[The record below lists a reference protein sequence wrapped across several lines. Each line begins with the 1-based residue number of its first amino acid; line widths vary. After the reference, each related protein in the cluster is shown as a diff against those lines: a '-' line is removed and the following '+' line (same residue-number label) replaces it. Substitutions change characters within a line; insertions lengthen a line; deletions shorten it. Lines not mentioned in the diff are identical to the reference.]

1 MPRGKNLSPGAA
13 LIAVATA
20 FVVGLL
26 ASLSIRPPGAVASQ
40 TVTASAGAI
49 REQVRWR
56 VQSAYGVNLPVIGK
70 NLPRLI
76 SDLKAVSANN
86 IQLELFEPGELVPIL
101 EITESVKEAKI
112 QAGYVW
118 VGYDQGRI
126 PASTLISAV
135 PFGMEP
141 SEFSSWWYYGGG
153 RALGET
159 LYHEHNVQPILCAI
173 SGPETAGWF
182 REPITSLDDLVGL
195 KIRFAGLGGK
205 VLQRLGASVTIIPGG
220 ETFQALEKGAIDAS
234 EFSLP
239 IVDEM
244 LGFGRVAK
252 FNYFPGWHQP
262 FSAVH
267 LLVNLRVWN
276 DLTQETRDLF
286 HLACRASV
294 TDSMAHTGATQGE
307 VIKNFADHGI
317 TASTLPME
325 ILEALREVAKE
336 VLDEE
341 ASKDE
346 HFAKILAS
354 QRAFSETYSYWKR
367 MGFLPRDF

>member
-1 MPRGKNLSPGAA
+1 MPREKNLSPGAA
-13 LIAVATA
+13 LLAVVTA
-20 FVVGLL
+20 FGIGLL
-26 ASLSIRPPGAVASQ
+26 ASLAIRPPGAV
-40 TVTASAGAI
+40 TDRTPSAAESGV

-56 VQSAYGVNLPVIGK
+56 VASAYGANLPVIGQT
-70 NLPRLI
+70 LPRLI
-76 SDLKAVSANN
+76 ADLKAVSANS
-86 IQLELFEPGELVPIL
+86 IQLEMFEPGELVPVL
-101 EITESVKEAKI
+101 EITESVKEAKV
-112 QAGYVW
+112 QAGFTW

-141 SEFSSWWYYGGG
+141 SEFASWWYHGGG
-153 RALGET
+153 RALGEA
-159 LYHEHNVQPILCAI
+159 LYREHDVQPVLCAI
-173 SGPETAGWF
+173 NGPETAGWF
-182 REPITSLDDLVGL
+182 REPVTSLEDFVGL

-205 VLQRLGASVTIIPGG
+205 VLQRVGASVTIIPGG

-262 FSAVH
+262 FSAGH
-267 LLVNLRVWN
+267 LVVNLQIWN
-276 DLTQETRDLF
+276 DLTRETRDLIN
-286 HLACRASV
+286 LACRASV
-294 TDSMAHTGATQGE
+294 TNSMAETGATQGE
-307 VIKNFADHGI
+307 VIKNFAGQGI
-317 TASTLPME
+317 TAGTLPLE
-325 ILEALREVAKE
+325 ILEALRDIAHD

-341 ASKDE
+341 AAKDK

-354 QRAFSETYSYWKR
+354 QRAFSETYGYWKR
-367 MGFLPRDF
+367 IGFLPRDF